1 MARVNRQ
8 IKWKNFQTA
17 EKYLKEVK
25 ALRAR
30 KSKSYMQLEVKMF
43 HFLSK
48 IKCKLLM

>member
-1 MARVNRQ
+1 MAGVNGR
-8 IKWKNFQTA
+8 IKWRNFKTA
-17 EKYLKEVK
+17 GKYRKQVR
-25 ALRAR
+25 ALRTR